1 MSSAKW
7 RQFCVRDNLLSQLN
21 PPLYYLSYNAYTACE
36 MIQLYHIVIHFMV
49 MMSSC
54 FEWVCVVAMRSSMCW
69 CCEFLTHWGRVTH
82 TCVSKL
88 TINGSHNGLSPARR
102 QAIIWTNNDIL
113 IEIHAFSFKKIH
125 FVVSSGR
132 WCPFC
137 LGLNVLTHMPQPNHC
152 FCHGYVIRS
161 QPGID
166 MTTVHHSLSYKL
178 DCIS

>member
-21 PPLYYLSYNAYTACE
+21 PPSYYLSYNAYTACE

-88 TINGSHNGLSPARR
+88 TINGSHNGLSLESVVCETA
-102 QAIIWTNNDIL
+102 AILSRSQCVDI
-113 IEIHAFSFKKIH
+113 AWRCFSGQLR
-125 FVVSSGR
+125 SL
-132 WCPFC
+132 FC
-137 LGLNVLTHMPQPNHC
+137 LYIIACCL
-152 FCHGYVIRS
+152 FCTKPFSMQTWTYCWFDS
-161 QPGID
+161 WKQ
-166 MTTVHHSLSYKL
+166 
-178 DCIS
+178 ISA